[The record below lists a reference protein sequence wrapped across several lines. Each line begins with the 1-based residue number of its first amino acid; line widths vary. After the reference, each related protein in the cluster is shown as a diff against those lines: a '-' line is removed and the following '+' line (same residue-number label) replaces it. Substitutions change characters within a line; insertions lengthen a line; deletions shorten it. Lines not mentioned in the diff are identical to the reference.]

1 MFKFRGDLMI
11 TSMNE
16 SINLN
21 EDSLLEER
29 IAQETEER
37 CELACWLHFFCP
49 SQYCIEVFF
58 E

>member
-1 MFKFRGDLMI
+1 MI

-29 IAQETEER
+29 IAQETEESVS
-37 CELACWLHFFCP
+37 WLVGYIFSVHLN
-49 SQYCIEVFF
+49 IV
-58 E
+58 

>member
-1 MFKFRGDLMI
+1 MI